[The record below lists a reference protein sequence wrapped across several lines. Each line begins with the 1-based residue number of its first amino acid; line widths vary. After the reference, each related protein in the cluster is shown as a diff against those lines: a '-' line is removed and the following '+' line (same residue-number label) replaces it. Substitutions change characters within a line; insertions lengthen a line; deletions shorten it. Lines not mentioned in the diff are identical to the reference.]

1 MSSISQFLNSGPLV
15 WFSGMTVNQ
24 WQDVISPADGET
36 YRRKTATGSGTT
48 DPSDDRT
55 NYRPVSFDRVISQSN
70 KTSYSNGNDGTL
82 DFYGTVH
89 TGTPALTANAR
100 TSLLSISGKGELNF
114 VALQAMGSVGVT
126 TRFEV
131 IIDGAAIFDVTDAG
145 LSGGTNR
152 YLVAVGSANTAVG
165 GYGYTAAIFDRVRFS
180 KSAQVFI
187 TCSGN
192 PGTGFFKLKTF
203 YKGYQS

>member
-55 NYRPVSFDRVISQSN
+55 NYRPVSFDRVVSQSN
-70 KTSYSNGNDGTL
+70 KTSYSSGVDITN
-82 DFYGTVH
+82 DFYGTIQ
-89 TGTPALTANAR
+89 TNTPDLTANAR
-100 TSLLSISGKGELNF
+100 TLLLSVSGKGELNF
-114 VALQAMGSVGVT
+114 VALQAAGSVGAS

-131 IIDGAAIFDVTDAG
+131 IIDGVAIFDVTDAA
-145 LSGGTNR
+145 LSGGAHR
-152 YLVAVGSANTAVG
+152 YLVAVGSANSAIS
-165 GYGYTAAIFDRVRFS
+165 GYGYTEAIFDRIRFS

-187 TCSGN
+187 TCTIN
-192 PGTGFFKLKTF
+192 PGSGAFRLKTF